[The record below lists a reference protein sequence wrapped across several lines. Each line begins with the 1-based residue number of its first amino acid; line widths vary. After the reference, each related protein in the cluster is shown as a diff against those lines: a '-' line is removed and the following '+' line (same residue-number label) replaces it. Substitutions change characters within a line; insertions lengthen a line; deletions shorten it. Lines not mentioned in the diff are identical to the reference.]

1 MYANS
6 IEKSRKR
13 ARRSQVNLLT
23 PGVWKRE
30 RYSFPS

>member
-13 ARRSQVNLLT
+13 VRRNQANLLA
-23 PGVWKRE
+23 PGVGKRG
-30 RYSFPS
+30 RYSLPS